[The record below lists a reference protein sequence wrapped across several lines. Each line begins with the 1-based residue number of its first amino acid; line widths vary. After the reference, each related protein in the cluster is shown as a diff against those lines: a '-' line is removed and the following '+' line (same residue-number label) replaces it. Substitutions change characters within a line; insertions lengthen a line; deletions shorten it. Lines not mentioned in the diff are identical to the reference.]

1 MKSFFKFF
9 VKRHLLANALTVMIL
24 LMGLYSFFTI
34 NREEFPNAET
44 GLVIISTTYP
54 GASPED
60 VELNVTNKL
69 EDSLKGVVGLKS
81 LTSSSEENSSTIN
94 IEIDEDYDLDEVF
107 GEIQDAVAKVTDLPD
122 DAKAPSV
129 KQRRPARKTVLEV
142 GLSSTILSY
151 AELRDYAHQFEKQLL
166 DVPGV
171 GEVVSTGYRDREIQ
185 IEVSPDKLVK
195 HDLSMNE
202 VMQAIEARNIRASG
216 GSLESY
222 TSQKS
227 VVTLAKFRDPQEVGE
242 VIIKSF
248 PGGGVVTVNDVAKV
262 FDDFEE
268 EQVIPRINGKP
279 TISFNVKKTENA
291 DIIRTVDAIKA
302 MIAEAKTMLP
312 PDTIDF
318 LFTADES
325 IGVRDK
331 FDIVKSNG
339 LMGLALVVVVLALF
353 LNIRSAIWVAM
364 GIPVSLLSVLV
375 VLPFFGVEL
384 DSLTMAA
391 MVLVLGIIVDDA
403 IVITENI
410 FQHREQGESPLEAA
424 VNGLYEVALPV
435 LTTVVTTVLAF
446 LPMLFIKGMLGKFIF
461 VIPITVLLSLGM
473 SMFESYFILPAH
485 LLPGLRG
492 GQNKTFGRSWFRPI
506 RDAFERALQSL
517 LNFRYVL
524 AFVACLILGGSLWY
538 ANNSLRFVL
547 TVRSANV
554 ESITIRVNM
563 PIGTSLEAT
572 SDTTREIERI
582 VEKLPDGEIDSY
594 LAQIGTGGRN
604 ASNSPHLATLTL
616 DLAPPS
622 SLQRPVV
629 ELQSEL
635 RQKIKAIKGI
645 KSFSMG
651 FSTKGPPSGEP
662 VEIMVKGAND
672 NLRSQFANEVIAF
685 LNTLEGVSDVERDD
699 KLGKDEISLQ
709 INFPLLARYGL
720 TVADVS
726 QTVRIA
732 YDGQVATTTRYGDE
746 DIDFRV
752 ILQREY
758 RKDMNYLKQLK
769 IPNKQGE
776 FINLEEIATFHVGP
790 GIYAFYHDRGERTIT
805 VTGELDDKVI
815 TSLEVMN
822 TLKDQFRQILPNYPG
837 IRMDIGGEAEE
848 SRQAMQDI
856 AFSFA
861 LAALGIYFLLMVL
874 FDSLTQPFIVLISV
888 PFGVAGV
895 IVALALHGISQ
906 ASFFTGIGIV
916 GLAGVVVNDALVMV
930 DHLNALR
937 RKQRGQNMVALI
949 AQGAANRLRPV
960 ILTTVTTVAGL
971 LPLTYGIGGEDTMM
985 GPMAMAMGYGLLFA
999 TPVTLIILPCLYM
1012 IWDDVQR
1019 GLQRVFK
1026 KSSPVESEV

>member
-24 LMGLYSFFTI
+24 LIGLYSFFTI

-69 EDSLKGVVGLKS
+69 EDSLKGVIGLKT
-81 LTSSSEENSSTIN
+81 LTSSSEENSSTIT

-107 GEIQDAVAKVTDLPD
+107 DEIQDAVAKASDLPD
-122 DAKAPSV
+122 DARTPNV

-151 AELRDYAHQFEKQLL
+151 AELREYAHQFEKQLL

-171 GEVVSTGYRDREIQ
+171 SEVLSTGYRAREVQ

-195 HDLSMNE
+195 HGISMNE
-202 VMQAIEARNIRASG
+202 IMQAIEARNIRASG

-227 VVTLAKFRDPQEVGE
+227 VVTLAKFRDPREVGE

-248 PGGGVVTVNDVAKV
+248 PGGAVVTVNDVATIY
-262 FDDFEE
+262 DDFEE

-279 TISFNVKKTENA
+279 TISFNIKKTENA
-291 DIIRTVDAIKA
+291 DIIRTVDAVKA

-331 FDIVKSNG
+331 FDIVKTNG
-339 LMGLALVVVVLALF
+339 FIGLLLVVIVLALF

-364 GIPVSLLSVLV
+364 GIPVSLLSVLM
-375 VLPFFGVEL
+375 VLPFFDVEL

-403 IVITENI
+403 IVIAENI
-410 FQHREQGESPLEAA
+410 FRHREQGESPLEAA
-424 VNGLYEVALPV
+424 VNGLHEVALPV
-435 LTTVVTTVLAF
+435 LTTVVTTILAF
-446 LPMLFIKGMLGKFIF
+446 LPMFFIKGMLGKFIF
-461 VIPITVLLSLGM
+461 VIPITVILSLSM

-485 LLPGLRG
+485 LLPGLQG
-492 GQNKTFGRSWFRPI
+492 EDKKTFGRSWFRPI
-506 RDAFERALQSL
+506 RDAFERALHSL
-517 LNFRYVL
+517 LNLRYVL
-524 AFVACLILGGSLWY
+524 AFVACLLLGGSLWY
-538 ANNSLRFVL
+538 AKNSLKFVL

-554 ESITIRVNM
+554 ESISIKVTM

-572 SDTTREIERI
+572 SDTVRKIETI
-582 VEKLPDGEIDSY
+582 IAELPDGEVDSY
-594 LAQIGTGGRN
+594 FAQIGTGGRQ
-604 ASNSPHLATLTL
+604 ASTSPHLATLTL

-622 SLQRPVV
+622 QLQRSVV
-629 ELQSEL
+629 QIQSEL
-635 RQKIKAIKGI
+635 RQKIKAIKSI
-645 KSFSMG
+645 KRFSMG
-651 FSTKGPPSGEP
+651 FSAKGPPSGEP
-662 VEIMVKGAND
+662 VEVMVKGASD
-672 NLRSQFANEVIAF
+672 TLRSQFADEVIAF

-758 RKDMNYLKQLK
+758 RKDMEYLKQLK

-776 FINLEEIATFHVGP
+776 FINLEEVATFNVGP

-822 TLKDQFRQILPNYPG
+822 VLKDQSRRMLPNYPG
-837 IRMDIGGEAEE
+837 IRLDIGGEAEE

-856 AFSFA
+856 VFSFA

-874 FDSLTQPFIVLISV
+874 FESLS
-888 PFGVAGV
+888 
-895 IVALALHGISQ
+895 
-906 ASFFTGIGIV
+906 
-916 GLAGVVVNDALVMV
+916 
-930 DHLNALR
+930 
-937 RKQRGQNMVALI
+937 
-949 AQGAANRLRPV
+949 
-960 ILTTVTTVAGL
+960 
-971 LPLTYGIGGEDTMM
+971 
-985 GPMAMAMGYGLLFA
+985 
-999 TPVTLIILPCLYM
+999 
-1012 IWDDVQR
+1012 
-1019 GLQRVFK
+1019 
-1026 KSSPVESEV
+1026 